1 VSKAISQ
8 CRDPRLTNVARSTEK
23 EVGGNPFTI
32 HFAHSLEVLC
42 AVHGEIKDIRSL
54 LVNQH
59 PKVDIVHETTGQV
72 IIAGKS
78 SNVPSQVLLSARTES
93 GTVLS
98 YHMRSDT
105 FWYTEKRPKDSPP
118 MVSWRIFGSKGEIQ
132 IQFWGGP
139 IPWSFNNDSAQLSV
153 AVHDLETRETVELD
167 SVKDELEHL
176 PEPARNVARLYEAY
190 ASARAGD
197 ESSWYP
203 DFDYALKRHE
213 MLEEMYEEN
222 GF

>member
-1 VSKAISQ
+1 
-8 CRDPRLTNVARSTEK
+8 
-23 EVGGNPFTI
+23 
-32 HFAHSLEVLC
+32 LEVLC
-42 AVHGEIKDIRSL
+42 AVHGEVEDLKSL

-59 PKVDIVHETTGQV
+59 PKVDVIDETTERI
-72 IIAGKS
+72 IIAEKPS
-78 SNVPSQVLLSARTES
+78 DVPSQVLLSARTDS

-98 YHMRSDT
+98 YHMRPDT
-105 FWYTEKRPKDSPP
+105 FWYTEKRPEGSPP

-139 IPWSFNNDSAQLSV
+139 IPWSFNDGTQPKIMLY
-153 AVHDLETRETVELD
+153 DLDTRKTVEMD
-167 SVKDELEHL
+167 KVQDEFEHL

-197 ESSWYP
+197 KSSWYP
-203 DFDYALKRHE
+203 DFDYALRRHE
-213 MLEEMYEEN
+213 LLEGMYKEN